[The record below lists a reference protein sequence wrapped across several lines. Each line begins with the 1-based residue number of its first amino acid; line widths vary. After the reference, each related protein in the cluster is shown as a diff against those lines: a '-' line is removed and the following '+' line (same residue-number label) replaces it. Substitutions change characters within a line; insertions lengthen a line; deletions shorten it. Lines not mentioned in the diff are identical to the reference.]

1 MEIWKGRGME
11 EKSDMMSEKRMGYA
25 TVTYKLRLY
34 DRHHDWLMNT
44 RQLYNQVVW
53 HYYRILM
60 NETQLLE
67 QGNFYTLRALEEVS
81 IGTKEMKTR
90 GEEPLWKLEN
100 VPKIPLYFRRAA
112 INTAIGL
119 ARSYIV
125 SCKVWRKKGT
135 PSQAAA
141 IDCSPVFY
149 KGMYRKFHEDSIQLK
164 LYNGKKWVWV
174 TYPYSGRRIPE
185 EGKILSPTLKVERR
199 AAYLHVP
206 VETIVEDIRTVKERM
221 KQETRI
227 CSVAFPDQDC
237 LAVCTVLERNGRLRD
252 SCFIRGGAKREEQRK
267 KILERLE
274 KSKRSRQIGK
284 SNLTENQYNAETG
297 KENAVFYKKL
307 EQINQY
313 YAHKVSREILNYCK
327 NNQIKVIVVPNYE
340 NTIPFVE
347 HSYLHRNSFRWQGRA
362 IIHNLE
368 YKAFREGILVTTIRP
383 YHISD
388 CCSECGRKIQRY
400 NEGHKASKNYYGGQ
414 LFLCPNGHRGNT
426 ALNTAK
432 NIGRYFLRYFQEES

>member
-1 MEIWKGRGME
+1 MD

-34 DRHHDWLMNT
+34 DRHHDWLVNT

-67 QGNFYTLRALEEVS
+67 ESNFLTLRALEKIS
-81 IGTKEMKTR
+81 IGTKEMKAR

-100 VPKIPLYFRRAA
+100 LPKIPLYFRRAA

-119 ARSYIV
+119 ARSYV
-125 SCKVWRKKGT
+125 ASCKVWEKKAGI

-149 KGMYRKFHEDSIQLK
+149 KGMYREFREDSIQLK

-185 EGKILSPTLKVERR
+185 EGKILSPTLKVERKT
-199 AAYLHVP
+199 AYLHVP
-206 VETIVEDIRTVKERM
+206 VETVVEDIRTVKERM

-237 LAVCTVLERNGRLRD
+237 LAVCAVIERSGRLTD
-252 SCFIRGGAKREEQRK
+252 SCFIRGGKEREAQRK
-267 KILERLE
+267 RILERLE
-274 KSKRSRQIGK
+274 KSRRSRQMGK
-284 SNLTENQYNAETG
+284 GDLTENAI
-297 KENAVFYKKL
+297 FYKKL

-340 NTIPFVE
+340 NTIPFGE
-347 HSYLHRNSFRWQGRA
+347 RSFLHTNSFRWQGRA

-414 LFLCPNGHRGNT
+414 LFFCPNGHRGNT

-432 NIGRYFLRYFQEES
+432 NIGRYFLRYFQEEP